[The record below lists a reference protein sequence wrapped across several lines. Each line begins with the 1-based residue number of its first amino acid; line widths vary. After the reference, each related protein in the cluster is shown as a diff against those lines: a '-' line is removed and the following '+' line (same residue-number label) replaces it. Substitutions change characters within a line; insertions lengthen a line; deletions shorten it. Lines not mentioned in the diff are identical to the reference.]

1 MHTDREPYE
10 PRGLPLVGKSETEI
24 DKALMEA
31 YLAGFDAGVEEAQRQ
46 FIQTQILLMTPAGN
60 A

>member
-1 MHTDREPYE
+1 MRTDREPYE

-24 DKALMEA
+24 DEALMEA

-46 FIQTQILLMTPAGN
+46 FIQTQILLMTPAGS

>member
-1 MHTDREPYE
+1 M
-10 PRGLPLVGKSETEI
+10 K
-24 DKALMEA
+24 A

>member
-1 MHTDREPYE
+1 M
-10 PRGLPLVGKSETEI
+10 K
-24 DKALMEA
+24 
-31 YLAGFDAGVEEAQRQ
+31 GFDDGVEEAQRQ